1 MQIAFYGSTPT
12 YRPVFEAHG
21 WDGLQEK
28 LHGLMARGDFAGM
41 AAEIDDEV
49 LAEFAVLADDWDDAW
64 RQIRA
69 RYDGILDRVG
79 VYGLRSAGG
88 ADTKQIADAFRR
100 TA

>member
-1 MQIAFYGSTPT
+1 MG
-12 YRPVFEAHG
+12 
-21 WDGLQEK
+21 
-28 LHGLMARGDFAGM
+28 
-41 AAEIDDEV
+41 AAIDDEV

-88 ADTKQIADAFRR
+88 ADAAEISAAFRR
-100 TA
+100 AAASVADTP